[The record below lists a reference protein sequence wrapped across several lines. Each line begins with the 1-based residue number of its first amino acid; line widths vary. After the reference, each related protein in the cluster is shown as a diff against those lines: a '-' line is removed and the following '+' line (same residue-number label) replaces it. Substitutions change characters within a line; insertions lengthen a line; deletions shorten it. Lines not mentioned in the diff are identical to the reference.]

1 MHILLFVAA
10 IAAQVVDLTP
20 HSPYHHSRRV
30 STTSGIL
37 IGHTASNR
45 SSVVEFLGIRYA
57 EAPVEGLRFA
67 APKAY
72 VAPEGTIFEASDWVS
87 RS

>member
-10 IAAQVVDLTP
+10 AAAQFVDLRA
-20 HSPYHHSRRV
+20 HSPFHHSKRV
-30 STTSGIL
+30 LTTSGTL

-72 VAPEGTIFEASDWVS
+72 LAPEGTVFEASNWVS